1 MATYL
6 LANVKHHRT
15 VFVVCSSRSHEVA
28 SILFAIRAM
37 LQIRQFRAVLG
48 MIAQSMVRI
57 PFCNNSDQWSDD
69 CLSDILALTV
79 KDGVEIFN
87 CLTSALVEWPQV
99 ISVFLGITLRYRFDE
114 AAVYLP
120 IAR

>member
-28 SILFAIRAM
+28 SILVAIRAM

-48 MIAQSMVRI
+48 MIAQSMVWI
-57 PFCNNSDQWSDD
+57 PFCNNSGQWSDD

-79 KDGVEIFN
+79 KD
-87 CLTSALVEWPQV
+87 
-99 ISVFLGITLRYRFDE
+99 
-114 AAVYLP
+114 
-120 IAR
+120 